1 VRSRTGRGHSQS
13 GLSRHLFPQK
23 HLAEKDQNRA
33 GRLAIRD
40 PSPWAIAAFYYWSI
54 GRHGY
59 VPLDWLGLI
68 IYGMLGKWG
77 WVFVWGFFGALFTF
91 VGTWNLAVRIL
102 CGKSDDE

>member
-1 VRSRTGRGHSQS
+1 
-13 GLSRHLFPQK
+13 
-23 HLAEKDQNRA
+23 
-33 GRLAIRD
+33 
-40 PSPWAIAAFYYWSI
+40 
-54 GRHGY
+54 
-59 VPLDWLGLI
+59 LGLI